1 VRLWTLGLLGAATV
15 WGGACGKP
23 APPRE
28 AGTGDAP
35 SPSEEPPVALNPAPP
50 IQYPPRLYDQRVEGE
65 VVLRLF
71 IDSTGRLVPE
81 STKVAESSGYSGLDS
96 AAMAGAPRLR
106 YAPAK
111 RHGIAVSTLF
121 LQPIQFRHSQAS
133 QPGAPAPAAPAVIV
147 PEPQPITRPPV
158 RRVATPPTDTT
169 RRDTTA
175 RRDTTKRRDSTPVP
189 PKPVTDTGGR
199 NAPAP
204 SR

>member
-1 VRLWTLGLLGAATV
+1 MRPWALGLLGAAAV
-15 WGGACGKP
+15 WACGKP

-28 AGTGDAP
+28 AGAVDAP

-158 RRVATPPTDTT
+158 RRLATPPTDTT

>member
-1 VRLWTLGLLGAATV
+1 MRPWALGLLGTAAV
-15 WGGACGKP
+15 WACGKP

-28 AGTGDAP
+28 AGAGDAP

-106 YAPAK
+106 FAPAK

-147 PEPQPITRPPV
+147 PEPMPITRPPV
-158 RRVATPPTDTT
+158 RRLATPPTDTT

-175 RRDTTKRRDSTPVP
+175 RRDSTKRRDMTPPP

-199 NAPAP
+199 GASAPP
-204 SR
+204 R

>member
-1 VRLWTLGLLGAATV
+1 LGLLGAAAV
-15 WGGACGKP
+15 WACGKP
-23 APPRE
+23 APPRA
-28 AGTGDAP
+28 AGAGDAP

-96 AAMAGAPRLR
+96 AAVAGAPRLR

-133 QPGAPAPAAPAVIV
+133 QPGAAPAPAAPAAIV
-147 PEPQPITRPPV
+147 PEPMPITRPPV
-158 RRVATPPTDTT
+158 RRDTT
-169 RRDTTA
+169 TRRDTTPRRDTTA
-175 RRDTTKRRDSTPVP
+175 RRDTTKRRDTTPPP

-199 NAPAP
+199 GASAPP
-204 SR
+204 R

>member
-1 VRLWTLGLLGAATV
+1 MRPWALGLLGAAAV
-15 WGGACGKP
+15 WACGKP

-28 AGTGDAP
+28 AGAGDAP

-147 PEPQPITRPPV
+147 PEPQPTTRPPV
-158 RRVATPPTDTT
+158 RRLATPPTDTP

>member
-1 VRLWTLGLLGAATV
+1 MRPWALALFGAAAV
-15 WGGACGKP
+15 WACGKP
-23 APPRE
+23 APPRD
-28 AGTGDAP
+28 AGAGDAP

-96 AAMAGAPRLR
+96 AAVAGAPRLR

-133 QPGAPAPAAPAVIV
+133 QPGAPAPAAPAVTV

-158 RRVATPPTDTT
+158 RRDTTT
-169 RRDTTA
+169 RRDTTPRRDSTK
-175 RRDTTKRRDSTPVP
+175 RRDTTPPP

-199 NAPAP
+199 GASAPP
-204 SR
+204 R

>member
-1 VRLWTLGLLGAATV
+1 MKRRAMAVLVAVSCW
-15 WGGACGKP
+15 ACGKP
-23 APPRE
+23 APARE
-28 AGTGDAP
+28 GGTNDVP
-35 SPSEEPPVALNPAPP
+35 PSEEPPVALNPAPP

-81 STKVAESSGYSGLDS
+81 STRVAESSGYTGLDS
-96 AAMAGAPRLR
+96 AAVSGASRLR

>member
-1 VRLWTLGLLGAATV
+1 MRPWALGLLGAAAV
-15 WGGACGKP
+15 WACGKP
-23 APPRE
+23 APPRD
-28 AGTGDAP
+28 AGAGDAP

-71 IDSTGRLVPE
+71 IDSTGRLVAE

-96 AAMAGAPRLR
+96 AAVAGAPRLR

-133 QPGAPAPAAPAVIV
+133 QPGAPALAAPAVIV